1 VKIFFTFSSEFSQ
14 CTAKV
19 VALRMD
25 KKFVSQVEA
34 GQDCGLL
41 LDKTCFYAEQGGQIF
56 DEGYMTKKG
65 DEVPIEFWILKIL
78 INEFSPSRWS
88 FASRMLLSEA
98 ATLCTLVIKA
108 LVLLRLET
116 KWY

>member
-1 VKIFFTFSSEFSQ
+1 VQ

-25 KKFVSQVEA
+25 KKFVNQVDA
-34 GQDCGLL
+34 GKDCGLL

-65 DEVPIEFWILKIL
+65 DEVPIWFYILILL
-78 INEFSPSRWS
+78 INES
-88 FASRMLLSEA
+88 FASLWNSVSRMLLCEEA
-98 ATLCTLVIKA
+98 TSFTLVTKA
-108 LVLLRLET
+108 LVHSRLGT
-116 KWY
+116 KWC